1 MVGKGSL
8 RSASDEPLSSD
19 NLCLCLIEA
28 LQDTAVIEKIKEITR
43 KDREEIAEL
52 AVQKY
57 SQRIKKLEDHI
68 AAQDKTIKDMK
79 EVISSLEAKLDD
91 QEQYSRRT
99 SVRISG
105 IKETPNED
113 VREEATRIFSTLG
126 LNPSINRIHRVGP
139 KTEGIKRPILC
150 QFTNFPDKDAI
161 MKKRKDL
168 RIVMPNV
175 FINED
180 LTRIRSKIMYEARKK
195 KRDGRIKGV
204 WSADGRICIQDNEKV
219 VHYITTLR
227 ELSKW

>member
-1 MVGKGSL
+1 MPGKDSL
-8 RSASDEPLSSD
+8 RSANDQPLSTD

-43 KDREEIAEL
+43 KDREEIADL

-57 SQRIKKLEDHI
+57 AQRIKRLEDHI
-68 AAQDKTIKDMK
+68 AAQDKKIKDME
-79 EVISSLEAKLDD
+79 EVMNSLEAKLDD

-105 IKETPNED
+105 IKETPTEN
-113 VREEATRIFSTLG
+113 VREEATKVFTTLG

-139 KTEGIKRPILC
+139 KAEGTVRPVLV
-150 QFTNFPDKDAI
+150 QFTDFPDKDAV
-161 MKKRKDL
+161 MKKRRDL
-168 RIVMPNV
+168 STKMPNI

-180 LTRIRSKIMYEARKK
+180 LTRKRSKIMYEARRK
-195 KRDGRIKGV
+195 KREGNIKGV
-204 WSADGRICIQDNEKV
+204 WSADGRICIQDNEKI

-227 ELSKW
+227 ELNHW